1 MYVTMRAS
9 AQVSKTGRA
18 EQKGTMMKAVR
29 LHRQGGPEQLV
40 YEDAPKPELGA
51 GDALIRVHATGIT
64 PAELTYT
71 ETYTNCDGSARLPAI
86 PGHEVSGGVE
96 SVAHG
101 VTDVSI
107 GDEVYALTSFC
118 RDGAAAE
125 YVAVHAADL
134 APKPKTIDHMQAAAV
149 PLSALTAWQAFFDH
163 AQLAPGERVLIH
175 GAAGGVGSFAVQIAR
190 WHGAYV
196 IGTASSENRDF
207 LLRLGAN
214 EVIDYRQAQFE
225 QAVRDVDVVL
235 DTIGGETRERSWQV
249 LKPTGILVSL
259 PGPIP
264 ESEEA
269 AHGKR
274 GVFFIVQPNRE
285 QLGKIAAL
293 IDSGAIRPVIA
304 ETIPLAKA
312 RQAFERGVAGH
323 TRGKLV
329 LAVDK
334 P

>member
-1 MYVTMRAS
+1 M
-9 AQVSKTGRA
+9 
-18 EQKGTMMKAVR
+18 
-29 LHRQGGPEQLV
+29 
-40 YEDAPKPELGA
+40 YEDAPEPELGA

-64 PAELTYT
+64 PAELTWA
-71 ETYTNCDGSARLPAI
+71 ETYRNCDGSERLPAI
-86 PGHEVSGGVE
+86 PGHEVSGVVE
-96 SVAHG
+96 SVADG
-101 VTDVSI
+101 VSDVSI

-134 APKPKTIDHMQAAAV
+134 APKPKTVDHAQAAAV
-149 PLSALTAWQAFFDH
+149 PLSALTVWQAFFDYGR
-163 AQLAPGERVLIH
+163 LAPGQRVLIH
-175 GAAGGVGSFAVQIAR
+175 GAAGGVGGFAVQIAR
-190 WHGAYV
+190 WRGAYAV
-196 IGTASSENRDF
+196 GTASAENRDF

-249 LKPTGILVSL
+249 LKPTGILVTL

-264 ESEEA
+264 ESEGA

-274 GVFFIVQPNRE
+274 GVFFIVRPDRE
-285 QLGKIAAL
+285 QLGRIAAL

-329 LAVDK
+329 LQVTTR
-334 P
+334 

>member
-1 MYVTMRAS
+1 
-9 AQVSKTGRA
+9 
-18 EQKGTMMKAVR
+18 MKAIR
-29 LHRQGGPEQLV
+29 LHRQGGSEQLV
-40 YEDAPKPELGA
+40 YEDAPEPELGA

-64 PAELTYT
+64 PAELTWA
-71 ETYTNCDGSARLPAI
+71 ETYSNCDGSERLPAI
-86 PGHEVSGGVE
+86 PGHEVSGVVE
-96 SVAHG
+96 SVADG
-101 VTDVSI
+101 VSDVSI

-134 APKPKTIDHMQAAAV
+134 APKPKTVDHAQAAAV
-149 PLSALTAWQAFFDH
+149 PLSALTVWQAFFDH
-163 AQLAPGERVLIH
+163 ARLAPGQRVLIH
-175 GAAGGVGSFAVQIAR
+175 GAAGGVGGFAVQIAR
-190 WHGAYV
+190 WHGAYAV
-196 IGTASSENRDF
+196 GTASAENRDF

-264 ESEEA
+264 ESEGA

-274 GVFFIVQPNRE
+274 GGRRGVFFVVHPDRE

-329 LAVDK
+329 LQVTTR
-334 P
+334 

>member
-1 MYVTMRAS
+1 
-9 AQVSKTGRA
+9 
-18 EQKGTMMKAVR
+18 
-29 LHRQGGPEQLV
+29 
-40 YEDAPKPELGA
+40 
-51 GDALIRVHATGIT
+51 
-64 PAELTYT
+64 
-71 ETYTNCDGSARLPAI
+71 
-86 PGHEVSGGVE
+86 
-96 SVAHG
+96 
-101 VTDVSI
+101 
-107 GDEVYALTSFC
+107 
-118 RDGAAAE
+118 
-125 YVAVHAADL
+125 
-134 APKPKTIDHMQAAAV
+134 
-149 PLSALTAWQAFFDH
+149 
-163 AQLAPGERVLIH
+163 
-175 GAAGGVGSFAVQIAR
+175 
-190 WHGAYV
+190 
-196 IGTASSENRDF
+196 
-207 LLRLGAN
+207 
-214 EVIDYRQAQFE
+214 
-225 QAVRDVDVVL
+225 
-235 DTIGGETRERSWQV
+235 V

-264 ESEEA
+264 ESGEA

>member
-1 MYVTMRAS
+1 
-9 AQVSKTGRA
+9 
-18 EQKGTMMKAVR
+18 MKAVR

-40 YEDAPKPELGA
+40 YEDAPEPDLGA
-51 GDALIRVHATGIT
+51 EDALIRVHATGIT
-64 PAELTYT
+64 PTELTWA
-71 ETYTNCDGSARLPAI
+71 ETYRNCDGSERLPAI
-86 PGHEVSGGVE
+86 PGHEVSGVVERMADGVSE
-96 SVAHG
+96 
-101 VTDVSI
+101 VSI

-125 YVAVHAADL
+125 YVAVRAADM
-134 APKPKTIDHMQAAAV
+134 APKPKTLDHAQAAAV
-149 PLSALTAWQAFFDH
+149 PLSALTVWQAFFDH
-163 AQLAPGERVLIH
+163 AQLARGQRVLIH
-175 GAAGGVGSFAVQIAR
+175 GAAGGVGGFAVQIAR
-190 WHGAYV
+190 RHGAYV
-196 IGTASSENRDF
+196 VGTASAENRAF
-207 LLRLGAN
+207 LLSLGAN

-225 QAVRDVDVVL
+225 QAVRDMDVVL

-264 ESEEA
+264 ESEAA
-269 AHGKR
+269 AHGKRGGRR

-293 IDSGAIRPVIA
+293 IDSAAIRPVIA

-329 LAVDK
+329 LQVITR
-334 P
+334 